1 MNLKNTYSD
10 YLSIDL
16 FSAPMIIIK
25 SSVYFVQFRIAEKK
39 LFIYD
44 LNNLE
49 ETQISWAMFREGD
62 TG

>member
-1 MNLKNTYSD
+1 MT
-10 YLSIDL
+10 
-16 FSAPMIIIK
+16 IIK

-49 ETQISWAMFREGD
+49 ET
-62 TG
+62 